1 MIDIFKLNKDLAE
14 LTYTLSTKYTD
25 QTFADNLDQIAMD
38 RVELHLKYVDVA
50 ITEINNAIDEMEGE
64 YRG

>member
-25 QTFADNLDQIAMD
+25 QTFADNLDQITMD
-38 RVELHLKYVDVA
+38 RLESHLKYVDVA
-50 ITEINNAIDEMEGE
+50 ITEINNAIDEMEDE